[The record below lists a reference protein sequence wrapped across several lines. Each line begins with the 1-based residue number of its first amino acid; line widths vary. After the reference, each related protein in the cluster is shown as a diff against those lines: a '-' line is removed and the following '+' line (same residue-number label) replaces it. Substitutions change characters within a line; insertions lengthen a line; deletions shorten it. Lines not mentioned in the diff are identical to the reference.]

1 MEDIFHFRKFSVLN
15 GESGQKVG
23 TDGVLLGA
31 AADLS
36 FLQENVP
43 DIGDNVSQPFL
54 HGGMP
59 DNGVTGEEA
68 GRRRNPARILDIG
81 TGTGLIALMLAQR
94 LEQAQRMAEITA
106 IEIDTEAAG
115 RARRN
120 FEASPWSSM
129 LQCLPI
135 SLESYADS
143 LYCDPGID
151 VESASGA
158 PQAAG
163 RFELIVS
170 NPPFYDNYLQSPDS
184 ARATAR
190 STGSLSYREI
200 ITFASDFLAPEGRLA
215 LILPKDEQ
223 QRLVR
228 FAASFGL
235 FPQSILSIRTTAAK
249 TPKRIIAE
257 FSRTKGKTADR
268 TLTMQ
273 EADGSFTEE
282 YLALTADFYLRVASP
297 RSSSR

>member
-31 AADLS
+31 ATDLS
-36 FLQENVP
+36 FLQE
-43 DIGDNVSQPFL
+43 
-54 HGGMP
+54 
-59 DNGVTGEEA
+59 
-68 GRRRNPARILDIG
+68 ARILDIG

-94 LEQAQRMAEITA
+94 LEQMQKKAEITA
-106 IEIDTEAAG
+106 IEIDPAAAD
-115 RARRN
+115 RASRN
-120 FEASPWSSM
+120 FGASPWSGM
-129 LQCLPI
+129 LQCLPV
-135 SLESYADS
+135 SLECYADN
-143 LYCDPGID
+143 LYRDPGID
-151 VESASGA
+151 VESSSGA
-158 PQAAG
+158 PGTAG
-163 RFELIVS
+163 RFDLIVS

-200 ITFASDFLAPEGRLA
+200 ITFASDFLTPEGRLA

-235 FPQSILSIRTTAAK
+235 FPLSILSIRTTVAK
-249 TPKRIIAE
+249 TAKRIIAE
-257 FSRTKGKTADR
+257 FSRTKGKTAVR

-273 EADGSFTEE
+273 EADGSFTDE